1 MKTEHF
7 AHATIQ
13 AEAKNLFMSSVS
25 MLQASETPLA
35 KLPELSPAQFGL
47 GSTTDQLPVG
57 ASDESAPEAL
67 PASTHCTIGEAHSYQ
82 QTGLQLVS
90 GGRTRGG
97 DHWWFGPSSLLSLA
111 FLSLFNCT
119 LCGMPFNLCT
129 PPSQYA
135 NEVCN
140 FSFHPL
146 SSNGCPLLQFAKVK
160 YDNHKII

>member
-13 AEAKNLFMSSVS
+13 TDAKNLFMISVS

-35 KLPELSPAQFGL
+35 KLPELPPAQFGL
-47 GSTTDQLPVG
+47 SPTPDQLPVG

-67 PASTHCTIGEAHSYQ
+67 PASTHCTVGEAHSYQ

-90 GGRTRGG
+90 GWGTRWG
-97 DHWWFGPSSLLSLA
+97 DHWWFGPSSLLSLGL
-111 FLSLFNCT
+111 LSLFNCT
-119 LCGMPFNLCT
+119 SCVIPLNLFS

-135 NEVCN
+135 NGH
-140 FSFHPL
+140 SQ
-146 SSNGCPLLQFAKVK
+146 SSQLQVA
-160 YDNHKII
+160 I